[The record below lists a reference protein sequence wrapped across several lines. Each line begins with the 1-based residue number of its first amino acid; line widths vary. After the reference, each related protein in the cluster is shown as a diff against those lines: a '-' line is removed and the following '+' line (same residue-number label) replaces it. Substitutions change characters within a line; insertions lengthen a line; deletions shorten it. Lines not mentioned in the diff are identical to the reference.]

1 MKKHAHAFEFSN
13 LMVKKQTHPKMDNLN
28 YDKLELQ
35 EYLKLGKVD
44 AVRAK
49 NNF

>member
-1 MKKHAHAFEFSN
+1 
-13 LMVKKQTHPKMDNLN
+13 MDNLN

-49 NNF
+49 NNFQIYNKDGNFWRE